1 MFNRLNFGLRGKS
14 LSVAALVLLCMDANA
29 GPFAYITNQSSNT
42 VSVVD
47 TATDTLTA
55 TIPVGTR
62 PRRLA
67 INAFATELYVSN
79 LNSNTVSVINT
90 DDSSPLKNT
99 VVATIPVGNGPAGV
113 VYSVD
118 GTKVYVV
125 NSTDSTVSVIDTVQ
139 RQVIGTITVGPQV
152 SSGFFAPHGIAIQP
166 SGQKVFVVNGAG
178 NSISVIDTAT
188 NTSSIPISVSS
199 PTGAALSLDGSKLYV
214 VNQVPSQS
222 VQISI
227 FDTATYAQIGASIP
241 TSNANSVIGGATM
254 GQDGSQF
261 CLTQNASQIHCLNT
275 STLQLTTT
283 AGGAGLFGYLDFT
296 PSGSAY
302 LPILQAGQLRHLTLP
317 AGTIQAN
324 VALGSGTQ
332 PVQVVLGRVPVVSGT
347 APIGLVGANYSFTP
361 QGYGGV
367 TYSATGLPA
376 GVSINPNTG
385 LVSGTPT
392 QAGTYTPTITLTNQA
407 GSTSF
412 SPSFVVYDLQA
423 LPDSASTPVNTA
435 ISSTVSTN
443 DIVLPAGTTVTYTLM
458 TGPTSGTVVFDPA
471 TGAYTYTPNANFT
484 GSDSFTYQI
493 CLPAPNATVCSV
505 SAPVN
510 ITVSS
515 ATPGAP
521 VINDASYTTQMNTPV
536 SANAGTGGQVPS
548 NSVFQALTPPAH
560 GQLTI
565 DPATGAFTYTPNAN
579 YVGADTATVRVCL
592 PAPNSSVCDD
602 AVLTFNVQRNGGG
615 TSATPVPTLGT
626 LGLIG
631 LSSVLSLFGL
641 TWIRRRPS

>member
-1 MFNRLNFGLRGKS
+1 MFKRLNLGWRGKS
-14 LSVAALVLLCMDANA
+14 LSVAALVLLCMDATA
-29 GPFAYITNQSSNT
+29 VPYAYVTNQAANT

-47 TATDTLTA
+47 TATDTLVT

-79 LNSNTVSVINT
+79 QGSNTVSVINT

-99 VVATIPVGNGPAGV
+99 VVATIPVGNGPAGL

-125 NSTDSTVSVIDTVQ
+125 NATDSTVSVIDAVQ
-139 RQVIGTITVGPQV
+139 RQVVGTIAVGPQV
-152 SSGFFAPHGIAIQP
+152 SAGLFAPHGIAIQP
-166 SGQKVFVVNGAG
+166 NGQKVFLVNGTG

-188 NTSSIPISVSS
+188 NTNSIPISVPS

-214 VNQVPSQS
+214 VNQPPSQS

-227 FDTATYAQIGASIP
+227 FDAATYAQIGAPILF
-241 TSNANSVIGGATM
+241 SNGNSGIGGATM
-254 GQDGSQF
+254 GQDGAQF
-261 CLTQNASQIHCLNT
+261 CVTQNASQIHCLNT
-275 STLQLTTT
+275 ATLQLTTT
-283 AGGAGLFGYLDFT
+283 SGGAGIFGYLDFT
-296 PSGSAY
+296 PSGAAY
-302 LPILQAGQLRHLTLP
+302 APVVQSSQLRHLTLP

-332 PVQVVLGRVPVVSGT
+332 PVQVVLGRIPVVSGS
-347 APIGLVGANYSFTP
+347 APIGLVGTNYSFTP

-376 GVSINPNTG
+376 GVTINPNTG
-385 LVSGTPT
+385 VVSGTPT

-412 SPSFVVYDLQA
+412 SPSIVVYDLQA
-423 LPDSASTPVNTA
+423 IPDTASTPVNTP
-435 ISSTVSTN
+435 ISSTVTAN
-443 DIVLPAGTTVTYTLM
+443 DVILPAGTTVTYTLM
-458 TGPTSGTVVFDPA
+458 TAPVNGTLVFDAA

-505 SAPVN
+505 TASVN
-510 ITVSS
+510 ISVGS
-515 ATPGAP
+515 ASPGAP

-536 SANAGTGGQVPS
+536 SGNAGTGGQVPS
-548 NSVFQALTPPAH
+548 NSAFQASTPPAH
-560 GQLTI
+560 GQLTV
-565 DPATGAFTYTPNAN
+565 DPATGAFTYTPSAN
-579 YVGADTATVRVCL
+579 YTGTDTATVRVCL
-592 PAPNSSVCDD
+592 PAPNNTVCDD
-602 AVLTFNVQRNGGG
+602 AVLTFNVQGNGSGA
-615 TSATPVPTLGT
+615 SPAPVPTLGA

-631 LSSVLSLFGL
+631 LSSALSIFGL